1 MPDVDLPDPLRPGHS
16 HRVPAVGAP
25 DLPRG
30 DLRAASVIALF
41 TGVEV
46 IV

>member
-1 MPDVDLPDPLRPGHS
+1 MPDADLPAPLSPGDAR
-16 HRVPAVGAP
+16 RVPAVGAP

-30 DLRAASVIALF
+30 DLRVASVIALL
-41 TGVEV
+41 TSVEV